1 MYPHQN
7 TGLPP
12 GRMYYTY
19 LPPQQR
25 NHNIFENPH
34 RMNISSGSS
43 YYNES
48 SVNNAASVIVQ
59 EYSNNPSFGSI
70 INPLQTSQNH
80 HRMNIS
86 SGCSYYNESSVTA
99 AASVIVQES
108 SKRQKTW
115 SCSMEQESL
124 KIQTKEPSSQ
134 KRRVRSSEGG
144 YRKWSHTKSHSPS
157 GFPDKF
163 VLVSY
168 NILGDANASNHG
180 DLYCHISPD
189 IMDWSSR
196 KRLICQELDMWKP
209 DLMCFQEVDH
219 FDELDQEFGKI
230 GYSGIFKGR
239 TGEAKDGCAIFW
251 KNHRFRLLQEESI
264 EFKEFDLRHNVAQLC
279 VFELNQNPMNVQRDN
294 RTEPVEVDSLQ
305 EDMHPKGRRVV
316 IGNIHV
322 LFNPKRG
329 DIKLG
334 QVRVLLQEAH
344 ALSEKWGKAD
354 VVIAGDFN
362 STPQSTLYKF
372 LVSSELDLLEHD
384 RRHISGQIESVQGS
398 DMGIPK
404 MTRYKRNRYRWD
416 DDELKNATGSLKCT
430 RLQHPLKLFSAYACV
445 QGSSTIRDVSGEPL
459 ATSYHSKFLG
469 TVDYI
474 WHSEGLIPLRVLDT
488 LPLDVLRQTTGL
500 PSEKWGSDHLS
511 LACEF
516 AFAADQMGDDSK
528 R

>member
-1 MYPHQN
+1 MYSHQN

-12 GRMYYTY
+12 GRIYQNS
-19 LPPQQR
+19 LLPQQG
-25 NHNIFENPH
+25 NHNIFENP
-34 RMNISSGSS
+34 
-43 YYNES
+43 
-48 SVNNAASVIVQ
+48 Q
-59 EYSNNPSFGSI
+59 
-70 INPLQTSQNH
+70 
-80 HRMNIS
+80 RMNIS
-86 SGCSYYNESSVTA
+86 SGCSYYNEFAGPAASSVT
-99 AASVIVQES
+99 VHES
-108 SKRQKTW
+108 YKRQKTW
-115 SCSMEQESL
+115 SCSMEEESL
-124 KIQTKEPSSQ
+124 KIQTKEPSSM
-134 KRRVRSSEGG
+134 KRKARNSKGG
-144 YRKWSHTKSHSPS
+144 YRKWSHSKLHSPLS
-157 GFPDKF
+157 FPDKF

-168 NILGDANASNHG
+168 NILGDANASNHS

-219 FDELDQEFGKI
+219 FDDLVQEFKKND
-230 GYSGIFKGR
+230 YSGIFKGR
-239 TGEAKDGCAIFW
+239 TGGEKDGCAIFW

-264 EFKEFDLRHNVAQLC
+264 EFKELDLRNNVAQLC
-279 VFELNQNPMNVQRDN
+279 VFELNQNWMNVQRDN
-294 RTEPVEVDSLQ
+294 STEPVGVNSLQ
-305 EDMHPKGRRVV
+305 ADMHPKGRRVV

-344 ALSEKWGKAD
+344 ALSEKWGNAA

-372 LVSSELDLLEHD
+372 VVSSELDLLEHD
-384 RRHISGQIESVQGS
+384 RRRISGQVESVPGS
-398 DMGIPK
+398 DSGIPK
-404 MTRYKRNRYRWD
+404 MTTYKRNRYRWE
-416 DDELKNATGSLKCT
+416 DDELKNASGSLECT
-430 RLQHPLKLFSAYACV
+430 RLKHPLKLFSAYACV
-445 QGSSTIRDVSGEPL
+445 PGSAWIRDGSGEPL

-488 LPLDVLRQTTGL
+488 LPLDVLRQTNCL
-500 PSEKWGSDHLS
+500 PSEKWGSDHLC

-516 AFAADQMGDDSK
+516 AFAADQMGGDSN